1 MSLEY
6 QIGQV
11 VYSKSGHDQGDVQM
25 ICAIEGEYL
34 LLADG
39 RRRKLE
45 KPKRK
50 KKKHVQPT
58 FYVEKDVAAKLQSGT
73 HRHIIWNF
81 QKNCRQGNIFW
92 MQISRRH

>member
-45 KPKRK
+45 KEEACSAYFLCRK
-50 KKKHVQPT
+50 GSGCKTADRGISSGCRYQEGI
-58 FYVEKDVAAKLQSGT
+58 EKVPAGT
-73 HRHIIWNF
+73 RCLMF
-81 QKNCRQGNIFW
+81 KEVYGLV
-92 MQISRRH
+92 